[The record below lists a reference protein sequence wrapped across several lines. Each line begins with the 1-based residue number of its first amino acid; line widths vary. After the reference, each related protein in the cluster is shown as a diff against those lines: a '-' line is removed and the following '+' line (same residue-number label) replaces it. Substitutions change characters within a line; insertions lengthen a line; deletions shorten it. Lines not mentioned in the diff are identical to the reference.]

1 MDTNEIIAAARDA
14 MTVRRVFGDP
24 YVEDGVTVI
33 PAALVLGGVGAGGG
47 ESVGGDAG
55 GGGGFGVIAVPR
67 GAFTIKAGRVR
78 WHPAVNVNLLV
89 VAATVVAVTYLRA
102 GSRSRRRPG

>member
-14 MTVRRVFGDP
+14 ITVRRVFEDP
-24 YVEDGVTVI
+24 YVEAGVTSV

-47 ESVGGDAG
+47 QSLGGDAG

-67 GAFTIKAGRVR
+67 GAFTIKGGRVR
-78 WHPAVNVNLLV
+78 WHPAVSVNLLV

-102 GSRSRRRPG
+102 GSRSRRGPD